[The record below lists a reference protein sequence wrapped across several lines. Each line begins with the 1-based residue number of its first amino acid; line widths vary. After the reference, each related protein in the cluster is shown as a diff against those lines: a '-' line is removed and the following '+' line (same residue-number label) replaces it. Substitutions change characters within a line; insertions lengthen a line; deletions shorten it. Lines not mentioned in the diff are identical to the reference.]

1 MSQPFNVRIYGLLM
15 HNNRLLLIEEPF
27 AGQLITKF
35 PGGGLELGEGTL
47 DCLKREF
54 REELNLEVEIES
66 HFYTQD
72 FYLQSRFDPN
82 EQILMIYYKVVCKS
96 IENMKKLDQDIQKI
110 IWKDLHLLSPQDVT
124 LQTDKLVVNLF
135 LESLKK

>member
-1 MSQPFNVRIYGLLM
+1 MSQPFNVRIYGLLT

-82 EQILMIYYKVVCKS
+82 EQILMIYYKVVCQS
-96 IENMKKLDQDIQKI
+96 IENLQKLDQDIQKI

-135 LESLKK
+135 LEFFKK